1 MTSSRTWTL
10 MAASLVVIVLFFVL
24 REHWG
29 HALGFLP
36 YLVLLACPVMH
47 LFLVGMAITEV
58 LRTKKNELRVLGQL
72 RGSHPGLGRGPLRL
86 S

>member
-10 MAASLVVIVLFFVL
+10 MAASLAVVVLFFVL

-36 YLVLLACPVMH
+36 YLVLLACPLMH
-47 LFLVGMAITEV
+47 LFHGHGG
-58 LRTKKNELRVLGQL
+58 NGHH
-72 RGSHPGLGRGPLRL
+72 RGASDEEK
-86 S
+86 

>member
-10 MAASLVVIVLFFVL
+10 MGASLVVIVLFFIL

-36 YLVLLACPVMH
+36 YLVLLACPIMH
-47 LFLVGMAITEV
+47 LFHGHGGHGGHGHHRSASDEE
-58 LRTKKNELRVLGQL
+58 K
-72 RGSHPGLGRGPLRL
+72 
-86 S
+86 

>member
-47 LFLVGMAITEV
+47 LFHGH
-58 LRTKKNELRVLGQL
+58 GGHGHH
-72 RGSHPGLGRGPLRL
+72 RGASEDEK
-86 S
+86 

>member
-36 YLVLLACPVMH
+36 YLVLLACPIMH
-47 LFLVGMAITEV
+47 LFHRHGGHG
-58 LRTKKNELRVLGQL
+58 RH
-72 RGSHPGLGRGPLRL
+72 RGAADEEK
-86 S
+86 